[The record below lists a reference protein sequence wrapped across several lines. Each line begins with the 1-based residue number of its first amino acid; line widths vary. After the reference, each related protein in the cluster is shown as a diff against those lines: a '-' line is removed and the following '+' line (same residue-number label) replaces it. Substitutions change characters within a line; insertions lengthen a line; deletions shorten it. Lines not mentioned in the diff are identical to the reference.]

1 MLFHF
6 VPLEVNFIS
15 KMDILDTEHSCG
27 VVLFINMIRYEI
39 VL

>member
-15 KMDILDTEHSCG
+15 KMDILDKEHSYG
-27 VVLFINMIRYEI
+27 VVFFINMIRYEI
-39 VL
+39 LL